1 MRLKYYKNL
10 DGIRAFAAIIVMF
23 FHFFQS
29 VQIDSNSLVNVLK
42 KISVFG
48 QTGVDLFFVLSGFLI
63 TRILINSKSSPH
75 FFKNFIFR
83 RIVRIFPLYYLFLFL
98 YFFIAPILLNT
109 QFIPINEQ
117 WFYYVYLQN
126 IGATFNWNLNGPEH
140 FWSLAVEEHFYLFW
154 PFLIYFFNQK
164 RIKYLIAIIV
174 VGTIFLRYLMI
185 RNNLGVFY
193 FTFTR
198 IDALAIGAGLS
209 LLELNFV
216 FQKKNKNKFLILL
229 LILVV
234 PMVVFWIKL
243 SGSGSL
249 EVIKYSLLAL
259 FYFALI
265 GYVLCLS
272 PNNFVNTILE
282 SKLLNFSGKISY
294 GLYVYH
300 PLVFLLVFK
309 YYDFLNWKL
318 QLMLSFTITYLVA
331 IFSYYL
337 FENQFL
343 KLKKYF

>member
-1 MRLKYYKNL
+1 MKLKYYKNL

-42 KISVFG
+42 KISLFG

-63 TRILINSKSSPH
+63 TRILINSKSNPH

-109 QFIPINEQ
+109 QFIPLNEQ

-140 FWSLAVEEHFYLFW
+140 FWSLAIEEHFYLFW

-164 RIKYLIAIIV
+164 SIKYLIAIIV

-185 RNNLGVFY
+185 RNNLSVFY

-249 EVIKYSLLAL
+249 EVIKYSLLAF